1 MEMALLQLIQSWHNP
16 ILDKIMVIVF
26 NDFVGAKGEMW
37 VILGL
42 ILFLIKLVN
51 VEYVSL

>member
-26 NDFVGAKGEMW
+26 MTLW
-37 VILGL
+37 VQRVKYGS
-42 ILFLIKLVN
+42 
-51 VEYVSL
+51 YWD